1 MKPILFFLLL
11 TFAATAKTTTKQFK
25 LGPDGVNYFEITTV
39 TQDDGSYVTT
49 ANLVGPANAL
59 AADQADKIEQKMLA
73 LSQAAYAVSFANRTL
88 TECSNASDTISTLTG
103 LSPLNVIRDR
113 YRNDL
118 TKAGWTIDQ
127 GAGFL
132 PIVFTVN
139 AQGALRYSING
150 AATKSATVFGAVIR
164 LNAYPA
170 TGTNT
175 DFFLSENGSR
185 YFSLPN
191 RSNVIKRP

>member
-1 MKPILFFLLL
+1 MKHILFFLLL
-11 TFAATAKTTTKQFK
+11 SIAATAQTTTNKFT

-39 TQDDGSYVTT
+39 TQDDGSYITT
-49 ANLVGPANAL
+49 ANIVGPASAL
-59 AADQADKIEQKMLA
+59 AADQADKIEQKMMA
-73 LSQAAYAVSFANRTL
+73 LSQAAYAVSFANRTIR
-88 TECSNASDTISTLTG
+88 ECSNTSDTINTLTG
-103 LSPLNVIRDR
+103 ASPLNVIRDR

-127 GAGFL
+127 GAGFV

-139 AQGALRYSING
+139 AQGALRYSVNG
-150 AATKSATVFGAVIR
+150 AATKAATVFGSVIR
-164 LNAYPA
+164 LAAYPA

-175 DFFLSENGSR
+175 DFFLNENGSR

-191 RSNVIKRP
+191 RANVIKRP